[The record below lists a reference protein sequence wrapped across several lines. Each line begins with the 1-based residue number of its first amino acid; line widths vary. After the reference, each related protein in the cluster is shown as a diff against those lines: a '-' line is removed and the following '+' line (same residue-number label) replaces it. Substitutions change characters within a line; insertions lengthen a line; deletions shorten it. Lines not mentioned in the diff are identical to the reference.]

1 MKKVVFLIGMMVGF
15 TTTVFGQYDV
25 VTVGPNDDFDFYDT
39 WYQVKGSEGEYY
51 FFGEESD
58 ETMAEYVVEYLE
70 YMGGDVDNPTKVEDI
85 DGVLKYIYEGLDG
98 DGTNSTV
105 MIIIEEGVI
114 GICKVEN

>member
-25 VTVGPNDDFDFYDT
+25 VTINSNNDFDYYDT
-39 WYQVKGSEGEYY
+39 WYKVKGSDNEYY

-58 ETMAEYVVEYLE
+58 DAMAEYVIEYLD
-70 YMGGDVDNPTKVEDI
+70 YMGGDIDKPTRVEEI
-85 DGVLKYIYEGLDG
+85 DGVMTYTYEGLDG

-105 MIIIEEGVI
+105 MIAFEQGVI
-114 GICKVEN
+114 GIYKKEH

>member
-25 VTVGPNDDFDFYDT
+25 VTINPNDDFDFYDT
-39 WYQVKGSEGEYY
+39 WYEIKGSKGEYY

-58 ETMAEYVVEYLE
+58 DLMSEYVVEYLE
-70 YMGGDVDNPTKVEDI
+70 YMGGDIDNPTRIEDV
-85 DGVLKYIYEGLDG
+85 DGVLKYIYEDLDG

-105 MIIIEEGVI
+105 MIVIEEGVI
-114 GICKVEN
+114 GIYKKEH